1 MTELMQAYLIWLAC
15 SLLFVAI
22 GISCFFSAEKGKVA
36 GFWASIN
43 PLDAEQLTDVA
54 AFNKAVG
61 KLFIAFGIGFAL
73 LGLLILYGG
82 LAGAV
87 FTTLGSFAMVI
98 ALVVTY
104 VLKIEPKYRK
114 K

>member
-1 MTELMQAYLIWLAC
+1 MTELMQAYIIWLGC
-15 SLLFVAI
+15 SLLFVLI
-22 GISCFFSAEKGKVA
+22 GISCFFAAKKGKVV
-36 GFWASIN
+36 GFWN
-43 PLDAEQLTDVA
+43 NVEPLKKEQLTDVA
-54 AFNKAVG
+54 AYNKAIG

-73 LGLLILYGG
+73 LGLPIPYGG
-82 LAGAV
+82 PAGVV
-87 FTTLGSFAMVI
+87 FTMLGSFAMVI